1 MATLGHNQQLS
12 SSELF
17 AGCVLDDLDFF
28 SKTFSK
34 GQFIA
39 DRVGEEL
46 AVGFI
51 VNGIIDVY
59 SLAEDGTEIKL
70 SELHTGECFGICN
83 VLVPSALETVLKCR
97 SKTQVLFISKT
108 SFTHLMT
115 TDPAFAMRYGA
126 LCNRKIQFLLKRIE
140 LLTMQSCRSK
150 LIAYL
155 LDGGKE
161 TITLP
166 DSKEQLA
173 KMLGVSRAAL
183 FRELAYLQNAAL
195 IQTHAATITILN
207 QEKLRQLLWR

>member
-59 SLAEDGTEIKL
+59 SLAEDGTEI
-70 SELHTGECFGICN
+70 
-83 VLVPSALETVLKCR
+83 
-97 SKTQVLFISKT
+97 
-108 SFTHLMT
+108 
-115 TDPAFAMRYGA
+115 
-126 LCNRKIQFLLKRIE
+126 
-140 LLTMQSCRSK
+140 
-150 LIAYL
+150 
-155 LDGGKE
+155 
-161 TITLP
+161 
-166 DSKEQLA
+166 
-173 KMLGVSRAAL
+173 
-183 FRELAYLQNAAL
+183 
-195 IQTHAATITILN
+195 
-207 QEKLRQLLWR
+207 

>member
-1 MATLGHNQQLS
+1 MTKTELSQLLS

-17 AGCVLDDLDFF
+17 AGCILEDIDFV
-28 SKTFSK
+28 SKTFAK
-34 GQFIA
+34 GQFVS
-39 DRVGEEL
+39 DRVGDEL

-51 VNGIIDVY
+51 VDGLIDVY

-97 SKTQVLFISKT
+97 FKTQILFISKAH
-108 SFTHLMT
+108 FTLLMT
-115 TDPAFAMRYGA
+115 SDPAFSMRYGA

-161 TITLP
+161 TILLP

-195 IQTHAATITILN
+195 IQTHATAITILN
-207 QEKLRQLLWR
+207 PEKLRQLLWR